1 MSSTIG
7 DDMNREEYGKAYRYA
22 TIEEYMALAFKNEYS
37 KNKSSTMERYIA
49 IAEDLANKDNKTI
62 LKGLI

>member
-1 MSSTIG
+1 
-7 DDMNREEYGKAYRYA
+7 
-22 TIEEYMALAFKNEYS
+22 MALAFKNEYS

>member
-1 MSSTIG
+1 
-7 DDMNREEYGKAYRYA
+7 MNREEYGKAYRYA
-22 TIEEYMALAFKNEYS
+22 TIEDAEKYMALAFKNEYS